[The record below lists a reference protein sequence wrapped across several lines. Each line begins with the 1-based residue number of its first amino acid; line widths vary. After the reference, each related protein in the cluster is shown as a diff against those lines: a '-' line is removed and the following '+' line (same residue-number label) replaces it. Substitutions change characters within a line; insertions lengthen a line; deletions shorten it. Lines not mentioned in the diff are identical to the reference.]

1 MSAWVWFA
9 GAILLGI
16 AEVLGAEFVLLML
29 GGGALVTAGFAL
41 FFPELLWL
49 QLLVFA
55 LASVALVL
63 GLRPMLLRKYY
74 EPSKIRT
81 GIEAIIGSKATVVS
95 TVDALG
101 LRPMLLRK
109 YYEPSKIRTGIEAI
123 IGSKATVVSTVD
135 ADGGQVKIGG
145 EVWSAVSLEGH
156 RALPPGTSVT
166 VVEVRGATAVVIWGP

>member
-49 QLLVFA
+49 QLVVFA

-74 EPSKIRT
+74 D
-81 GIEAIIGSKATVVS
+81 G
-95 TVDALG
+95 
-101 LRPMLLRK
+101 
-109 YYEPSKIRTGIEAI
+109 PSKIRTGIEAI

-145 EVWSAVSLEGH
+145 EVWSAVILEGH

-166 VVEVRGATAVVIWGP
+166 VVEVRGATAVVIWGA

>member
-1 MSAWVWFA
+1 MSAWIWFG
-9 GAILLGI
+9 GAVLLAI

-41 FFPELLWL
+41 LFPELLWL

-74 EPSKIRT
+74 QPAKIR
-81 GIEAIIGSKATVVS
+81 S
-95 TVDALG
+95 
-101 LRPMLLRK
+101 
-109 YYEPSKIRTGIEAI
+109 GIEAI

-145 EVWSAVSLEGH
+145 EVWSAVILDGH

>member
-1 MSAWVWFA
+1 MSAWIWFS
-9 GAILLGI
+9 GAVLLSI
-16 AEVLGAEFVLLML
+16 AEVLGAEFVLLMW
-29 GGGALVTAGFAL
+29 GGGALAAAGVAV

-49 QLLVFA
+49 QVLVFA
-55 LASVALVL
+55 LTSVALVL

-81 GIEAIIGSKATVVS
+81 GIEAIIGSK
-95 TVDALG
+95 G
-101 LRPMLLRK
+101 
-109 YYEPSKIRTGIEAI
+109 
-123 IGSKATVVSTVD
+123 TVVSTVD

-166 VVEVRGATAVVIWGP
+166 IVEVRGATAVVIWGP

>member
-9 GAILLGI
+9 GAMLLSI

-29 GGGALVTAGFAL
+29 GGGALVTAGVRR
-41 FFPELLWL
+41 LLPRS
-49 QLLVFA
+49 A
-55 LASVALVL
+55 VAAVAGLRAVL
-63 GLRPMLLRKYY
+63 GGAGARACGRCCC
-74 EPSKIRT
+74 
-81 GIEAIIGSKATVVS
+81 AS
-95 TVDALG
+95 TTS
-101 LRPMLLRK
+101 RR
-109 YYEPSKIRTGIEAI
+109 KIRTGIEAI

-145 EVWSAVSLEGH
+145 EVWSAVSLDGH